1 MPLSGNRLQRDMS
14 CGGQGPPSRM
24 L

>member
-1 MPLSGNRLQRDMS
+1 MPLSGNRLQRGMS